1 MKKNDR
7 KGLIDFVL
15 YCKNNIGQN
24 SIQPFL
30 YILAFSTFG
39 LGDALTGAFLMNVK
53 GVSAESN
60 AFFSQ
65 MYSTH
70 GPGMF
75 IVFKLWATLVILL
88 LVFLSYIHSNK
99 KDYWSTNGF
108 LAALAIGGIMAVQAN
123 IQAIYG
129 YPFLSSSKIIL
140 IFLTLVF
147 VLIMTG
153 DFIDSYVANQK
164 KDIISYHGNIS
175 ELMDQN
181 LDGYKSSLVILS
193 YPMSSERK

>member
-7 KGLIDFVL
+7 KGSSDFVR
-15 YCKNNIGQN
+15 YCKSNTVQK

-39 LGDALTGAFLMNVK
+39 IGDALTGAFLMDIK
-53 GVSAESN
+53 GVGAESN

-75 IVFKLWATLVILL
+75 IVFKLWITFIILV
-88 LVFLSYIHSNK
+88 LVFLSYMHSNG

-108 LAALAIGGIMAVQAN
+108 LAALTIGGIMAFQAN

-129 YPFLSSSKIIL
+129 YTFMPHSTI
-140 IFLTLVF
+140 IFLFLMFVF
-147 VLIMTG
+147 IFVMAG
-153 DFIDSYVANQK
+153 ECIDSYIAHQK
-164 KDIISYHGNIS
+164 MDCRTYHRNMS
-175 ELMDQN
+175 EMNPDA
-181 LDGYKSSLVILS
+181 YSWH
-193 YPMSSERK
+193 

>member
-7 KGLIDFVL
+7 KGIRAFVL
-15 YCKNNIGQN
+15 YCTNNIVQK

-39 LGDALTGAFLMNVK
+39 IGDALTGAFLMNVK

-75 IVFKLWATLVILL
+75 IVFKLWITLVILL
-88 LVFLSYIHSNK
+88 LVFLSYIHSNG

-108 LAALAIGGIMAVQAN
+108 VAALAIGGIMAFQAN
-123 IQAIYG
+123 VQAIYG
-129 YPFLSSSKIIL
+129 YPFMSPSTIIL
-140 IFLTLVF
+140 LFLMLVF
-147 VLIMTG
+147 VFVSVG
-153 DFIDSYVANQK
+153 ECIDSHVADRK
-164 KDIISYHGNIS
+164 MDRRAYHGNTSYEIS
-175 ELMDQN
+175 
-181 LDGYKSSLVILS
+181 KSGW
-193 YPMSSERK
+193 E